1 MKRTSI
7 ALLVL
12 AAVGV
17 FSLAAGAAPN
27 RAAQLAADLTLRPGV
42 SRVGHPA
49 VAPPSVYGA
58 LDGTYNARTGALV
71 YTLEYKGLRGSAFRV
86 VVRSR
91 ATGATFAVLCSPCS
105 PVIRATRGREGLP
118 VSVIS
123 GNVRVDPDVG
133 FLIAHSQSFV
143 EVDTTAY
150 PSGEIGGRIY
160 KKAPELP
167 FTGPGPQPVT
177 ETPRCC

>member
-1 MKRTSI
+1 MKRTSV

-17 FSLAAGAAPN
+17 FSLAAGAVPKRVTRLEAN
-27 RAAQLAADLTLRPGV
+27 LTLRPGV
-42 SRVGHPA
+42 SRVDHPA
-49 VAPPSVYGA
+49 VAPHGLYGM
-58 LDGTYNARTGALV
+58 LDGAYDVRTGTLR
-71 YTLEYKGLRGSAFRV
+71 YTLRYKALRGSPFRV

-105 PVIRATRGREGLP
+105 PVPAGRSGDRKP
-118 VSVIS
+118 VSSLS
-123 GNVRVDPDVG
+123 GRVQVDPDAG
-133 FLIAHSQSFV
+133 FLITHDRSFV

-150 PSGEIGGRIY
+150 PSGEIAGPIY
-160 KKAPELP
+160 EKVPQLP
-167 FTGPGPQPVT
+167 FTGPGPKPVT